1 METNWEDAVTQS
13 DISKKNQSSDIPI
26 NRGVEL
32 ILAGGRRPKPQKK
45 PLDIRFVNMVSF
57 LKREFHFTF
66 EFSLSINKE
75 KTISGEVP
83 CQKR

>member
-1 METNWEDAVTQS
+1 M
-13 DISKKNQSSDIPI
+13 KQSSISEKTTSSKLPI

-32 ILAGGRRPKPQKK
+32 ILAGGGRPKPQKK
-45 PLDIRFVNMVSF
+45 PLGIRFENMVSL

-66 EFSLSINKE
+66 EFSLSINKK
-75 KTISGEVP
+75 KTITGDVP

>member
-1 METNWEDAVTQS
+1 MEKNWEDAVTQS

-32 ILAGGRRPKPQKK
+32 ILAGGGRPKPQKK
-45 PLDIRFVNMVSF
+45 PLGIRFENMVSL

-66 EFSLSINKE
+66 EFSLSINKK
-75 KTISGEVP
+75 KTITGDVP
-83 CQKR
+83 CQIR

>member
-1 METNWEDAVTQS
+1 MTQS

-32 ILAGGRRPKPQKK
+32 ILAGGGSPKPQKK
-45 PLDIRFVNMVSF
+45 PLGIRFENVVS
-57 LKREFHFTF
+57 LLRREFHFTF
-66 EFSLSINKE
+66 EFSLSINKK
-75 KTISGEVP
+75 KTITGDVP